1 MNLEIDKASDKLH
14 LKIKKLTSKLDNNL
28 TDLYLIFEKIEGIN
42 DNKRLEKKKRLKHT
56 LKKEV
61 RKIYS
66 EWERTV
72 RI

>member
-42 DNKRLEKKKRLKHT
+42 DNKRLEKKKDWNT
-56 LKKEV
+56 L
-61 RKIYS
+61 
-66 EWERTV
+66 
-72 RI
+72 